1 MLCSLNCET
10 PLKAKIPN
18 PKYHDSSKKA
28 TISSCTDYFS
38 DTGFHNSESISVAFK
53 NLLAHVFKTYITV
66 EGYVKQPKYL

>member
-38 DTGFHNSESISVAFK
+38 DTGFHTFQ
-53 NLLAHVFKTYITV
+53 LLLKTFLHMFSKHT
-66 EGYVKQPKYL
+66 